1 MQPLL
6 TITDLSHSF
15 GGLKALTH
23 LSLEIFPGELVGLI
37 GPNGA
42 GKTTVFNLITGVF
55 PISAGRITFRGD
67 DISDWRS
74 HRITAAGIART
85 FQNIRLFKDL
95 SVLDN
100 VRLGASAQHRYSLMD
115 ALRRSRRFTASEQE
129 VTRQAFELLERFHLT
144 HYAHTPARHLPY
156 GEQRRIEMARALI
169 SRPQLL
175 LLDEPAAGMNSV
187 RDRGPDPA
195 HPPTAGR
202 IRPDHPV
209 DRAPDAGGG
218 ESLPAP
224 HGPGFRPRPSPR
236 APPRK
241 SSATRRYWRPTWAKT
256 AACGARPRS
265 RKGGPHER
273 MNRTPLLAVEDV
285 WVSYDRIDAVRGV
298 SFDVQRRRDRHPH
311 RGQRRGQVND
321 LAGHIRDAAGGPR
334 PGGPGR

>member
-6 TITDLSHSF
+6 EVIGLSHSF
-15 GGLKALTH
+15 GGLRALTNF
-23 LSLEIFPGELVGLI
+23 SLNVFPGELVGLI

-55 PISAGRITFRGD
+55 RISAGRISFRGE

-100 VRLGASAQHRYSLMD
+100 VRLGAFGQHRYTLLD

-129 VTRQAFELLERFHLT
+129 VTRQAFELLERFNLT

-175 LLDEPAAGMNSV
+175 LLDEPAAGMNQSETEDLI
-187 RDRGPDPA
+187 R
-195 HPPTAGR
+195 R
-202 IRPDHPV
+202 IRQLQDEFALTILLIEHQMRVVVNLCQRLTVLDFGETIASGSPQEIQRHPKV
-209 DRAPDAGGG
+209 LEAYLGKDGDLMSEAPEPGGG
-218 ESLPAP
+218 
-224 HGPGFRPRPSPR
+224 
-236 APPRK
+236 
-241 SSATRRYWRPTWAKT
+241 
-256 AACGARPRS
+256 
-265 RKGGPHER
+265 
-273 MNRTPLLAVEDV
+273 TP
-285 WVSYDRIDAVRGV
+285 
-298 SFDVQRRRDRHPH
+298 
-311 RGQRRGQVND
+311 
-321 LAGHIRDAAGGPR
+321 
-334 PGGPGR
+334 